1 MIKVNRVEKI
11 FQGNEDFFES
21 IEYDERVPYYILQK
35 DIVRDE
41 IVPIHYAPTIEILLC
56 HNLDGYITM
65 GHSNIHLTGDCV
77 FLFPPGVVHGT
88 NFYAGIGKKI
98 CLTISPDALRHY
110 INLENILLANSLF
123 VDYLQ
128 SSYDCFPEVY
138 QQVQRMIEQDG
149 NFMACLSAL
158 LQIFEILL
166 RNLNQNQTVSDL
178 NIIKNAQFQKL
189 IDWSKQ
195 NIGRKID
202 LDEAA
207 LVLGYSKSYFC
218 KYFKTITGMTYIN
231 FLQKLRVA
239 QAELILRQGGTVS
252 DCSSA
257 CGYENDSYFIQLFQ
271 KHTGKTMLRYK
282 QESQKSIIL
291 ED

>member
-1 MIKVNRVEKI
+1 MIKVNRVEKV

-21 IEYDERVPYYILQK
+21 IAYDERVPYYILQK
-35 DIVRDE
+35 EIFRDE
-41 IVPIHYAPTIEILLC
+41 VVPIHYAPTIEILLC
-56 HNLDGYITM
+56 QKLDGYVTM
-65 GHSNIHLTGDCV
+65 GHSNYHLTGDCV

-88 NFYAGIGKKI
+88 NFRAGSGRKI
-98 CLTISPDALRHY
+98 CLTISPDALHHY
-110 INLENILLANSLF
+110 VNIENILLANNLF
-123 VDYLQ
+123 IDYLQ
-128 SSYDCFPEVY
+128 SPYNCFQEVY

-149 NFMACLSAL
+149 NFFACMSAL

-166 RNLNQNQTVSDL
+166 QNLNQNQTITNL
-178 NIIKNAQFQKL
+178 NTIKNAQFQKL
-189 IDWSKQ
+189 IDWSKH
-195 NIGRKID
+195 NLGRKID

-218 KYFKTITGMTYIN
+218 KYFKSITGMTYIN

-252 DCSSA
+252 ECSSA

-271 KHTGKTMLRYK
+271 RHTGKTMLRYK
-282 QESQKSIIL
+282 QDSQNNIFL